1 MQLIL
6 LKFLENILIDFNI
19 YLMKKIILIL
29 LLLFITIINA
39 QVKDT
44 IKIKS
49 DILLGINLSG
59 GNKPIYGGSIK
70 SNLFIF
76 NSNFETTISPSFSIN
91 YTPDSNGD
99 VVLTRREF
107 YNTLSISKKIS
118 NNFKL
123 IGFSEVESS
132 LVQKLNFRYNI
143 GVGPGFKYYK
153 NGNEISI
160 SEVFL
165 LESLNSNI
173 ESIDDYSLIRLSTR
187 LKIIVKTKFGS
198 VSFINLIQ
206 PAIYTNQD
214 IDVNKHMIFR
224 SNNKIEFDI
233 NKNIKTG
240 LTYDASYRSYTK
252 YLVKTVKPFDWNTNF
267 FIMYKI

>member
-1 MQLIL
+1 MR
-6 LKFLENILIDFNI
+6 
-19 YLMKKIILIL
+19 KIILIT
-29 LLLFITIINA
+29 LLLFISIIRA

-44 IKIKS
+44 IRIKS

-70 SNLFIF
+70 SNLFIS
-76 NSNFETTISPSFSIN
+76 NSNFETTISPSFSLN

-118 NNFKL
+118 NDFKL
-123 IGFSEVESS
+123 IGFSEIESS

-143 GVGPGFKYYK
+143 GVGPGFKHYK

-160 SEVFL
+160 SEVVL
-165 LESLNSNI
+165 LESLNSNK
-173 ESIDDYSLIRLSTR
+173 SIDDYSLIRLSTR

-198 VSFINLIQ
+198 ISSINLLQ
-206 PAIYTNQD
+206 PPIYTNQD
-214 IDVNKHMIFR
+214 INVNKHMIFR
-224 SNNKIEFDI
+224 STNKVEFDI
-233 NKNIKTG
+233 NKSIKTG
-240 LTYDASYRSYTK
+240 LTYDVSYRSYTT

>member
-1 MQLIL
+1 
-6 LKFLENILIDFNI
+6 
-19 YLMKKIILIL
+19 MKKIILIT
-29 LLLFITIINA
+29 LLLFISIIRA

-44 IKIKS
+44 IRIKS

-70 SNLFIF
+70 SNLSIS
-76 NSNFETTISPSFSIN
+76 NINFETIISPSFSLN

-99 VVLTRREF
+99 ITLTRREF
-107 YNTLSISKKIS
+107 YNTLTLSKKIS
-118 NNFKL
+118 DNYKL

-132 LVQKLNFRYNI
+132 LVQKLNFRYNVGI
-143 GVGPGFKYYK
+143 GPGFKNIK

-160 SEVFL
+160 SEVIL

-173 ESIDDYSLIRLSTR
+173 KSVDDYFLIRLSTR
-187 LKIIVKTKFGS
+187 LKFILKTKFGS
-198 VSFINLIQ
+198 VSSTNLIQ

-240 LTYDASYRSYTK
+240 LTYDASYRSYTT